1 MRSPGF
7 FAPRRAAARRAPPGP
22 LGMKKERR
30 SPRRPF
36 PVKICENSRPPSRRP
51 CPLSLDIPGFSHVL
65 PSCPALSRLS
75 QLSCLFTIV
84 SMFALMVIIIFVQVI
99 MRKAG
104 NSLSWSEELGKFLF
118 VWISWMGI
126 SLGQREGE
134 HIKITM
140 LTDRLPFRLAQ
151 IVNIISDIV
160 VIIICAVIF
169 YYGVELVVA
178 QGNVPYAGIKI
189 STSWGYLAVVL
200 GCGLMILRTLVS
212 IKRSALTLING
223 KLPADTKAREGGD

>member
-1 MRSPGF
+1 MNS
-7 FAPRRAAARRAPPGP
+7 A
-22 LGMKKERR
+22 KKQ
-30 SPRRPF
+30 
-36 PVKICENSRPPSRRP
+36 I
-51 CPLSLDIPGFSHVL
+51 FSILNHIEEVI
-65 PSCPALSRLS
+65 
-75 QLSCLFTIV
+75 IV

-104 NSLSWSEELGKFLF
+104 NSLSWSEEL
-118 VWISWMGI
+118 WISWMGI

-223 KLPADTKAREGGD
+223 ELPADTKAREGGD

>member
-1 MRSPGF
+1 
-7 FAPRRAAARRAPPGP
+7 
-22 LGMKKERR
+22 
-30 SPRRPF
+30 
-36 PVKICENSRPPSRRP
+36 
-51 CPLSLDIPGFSHVL
+51 
-65 PSCPALSRLS
+65 
-75 QLSCLFTIV
+75 
-84 SMFALMVIIIFVQVI
+84 MFALMVIIIFVQVI

-169 YYGVELVVA
+169 YYGVELV
-178 QGNVPYAGIKI
+178 
-189 STSWGYLAVVL
+189 AVVL

-223 KLPADTKAREGGD
+223 ELPADTKAREGGD

>member
-1 MRSPGF
+1 MYFSDTSNLSMNSAKNRF
-7 FAPRRAAARRAPPGP
+7 FSI
-22 LGMKKERR
+22 LNHIEE
-30 SPRRPF
+30 
-36 PVKICENSRPPSRRP
+36 VI
-51 CPLSLDIPGFSHVL
+51 
-65 PSCPALSRLS
+65 
-75 QLSCLFTIV
+75 IV

-140 LTDRLPFRLAQ
+140 LTDRLPFRLAH
-151 IVNIISDIV
+151 IISDIV

-223 KLPADTKAREGGD
+223 ELPADTKAREGGD

>member
-1 MRSPGF
+1 MYFSDTSNLSMNS
-7 FAPRRAAARRAPPGP
+7 A
-22 LGMKKERR
+22 KKQ
-30 SPRRPF
+30 
-36 PVKICENSRPPSRRP
+36 I
-51 CPLSLDIPGFSHVL
+51 FSILNHIEEVI
-65 PSCPALSRLS
+65 
-75 QLSCLFTIV
+75 IV

-189 STSWGYLAVVL
+189 STSWGYLAVVV
-200 GCGLMILRTLVS
+200 GCALMILRCLVS
-212 IKRSALTLING
+212 SKQSLVLLIKG
-223 KLPADTKAREGGD
+223 KPEEPAEEEGGGDA

>member
-1 MRSPGF
+1 MNS
-7 FAPRRAAARRAPPGP
+7 A
-22 LGMKKERR
+22 KKQ
-30 SPRRPF
+30 
-36 PVKICENSRPPSRRP
+36 I
-51 CPLSLDIPGFSHVL
+51 FSILNHIEEVI
-65 PSCPALSRLS
+65 
-75 QLSCLFTIV
+75 IV

-126 SLGQREGE
+126 SLGQR
-134 HIKITM
+134 

-223 KLPADTKAREGGD
+223 ELPADTKAREGGD

>member
-1 MRSPGF
+1 MYFSDTSNLSMNSAKSRF
-7 FAPRRAAARRAPPGP
+7 FSI
-22 LGMKKERR
+22 LNHIEE
-30 SPRRPF
+30 
-36 PVKICENSRPPSRRP
+36 VI
-51 CPLSLDIPGFSHVL
+51 
-65 PSCPALSRLS
+65 
-75 QLSCLFTIV
+75 IV

-189 STSWGYLAVVL
+189 STYLAVVL

>member
-1 MRSPGF
+1 MNSAKSRF
-7 FAPRRAAARRAPPGP
+7 FSI
-22 LGMKKERR
+22 LNHIEE
-30 SPRRPF
+30 
-36 PVKICENSRPPSRRP
+36 VI
-51 CPLSLDIPGFSHVL
+51 
-65 PSCPALSRLS
+65 
-75 QLSCLFTIV
+75 IV
-84 SMFALMVIIIFVQVI
+84 SMFALQVI

-223 KLPADTKAREGGD
+223 ELPADTKAREGGD